1 MDDELD
7 FSAEEFQKMSRRQ
20 RIRFCRLLS
29 ERARKLG
36 ALSSTRERGSYLRI
50 AEEWDNLA
58 TELERLD

>member
-20 RIRFCRLLS
+20 RIRLCRLLS

-36 ALSSTRERGSYLRI
+36 ALSNTSQREPYLRI
-50 AEEWDNLA
+50 AEEWDKLA
-58 TELERLD
+58 TEIERSE